1 MKRFSSLISHLSSLQ
16 FKQRFTLIELL
27 VVIAIIAILAAM
39 LLPAL
44 NQARNKAKQASCMSN
59 EKQIGTMES
68 FYIDASDG
76 FYTGRYMGVKDSTH
90 YGSWAYSLWLS
101 GCGSSWKILSC
112 PAQTRTVVNHIARFT
127 NLDTLKRL
135 YNYWTFSYGINYQ
148 GVGYSGCPKASNIR
162 NPSHKVAFTDN
173 FHLSDYQPV
182 GLDVPGDG
190 GIGYYMVLSYRGTGN
205 YGAVNPIHGGS
216 TNVLWVDG
224 HASLT
229 KREVIWSPSSSIVA
243 ALRYEY
249 WDFQK

>member
-1 MKRFSSLISHLSSLQ
+1 MRKH
-16 FKQRFTLIELL
+16 FTLIELL

-59 EKQIGTMES
+59 VKQIGSMEA

-76 FYTGRYMGVKDSTH
+76 FYTGRYMGVNGGTH

-112 PAQTRTVVNHIARFT
+112 PSQTRTVDNHIARFT

-135 YNYWTFSYGINYQ
+135 YNYWQFSYGINYQ

-173 FHLSDYQPV
+173 FNRADYQPS
-182 GLDVPGDG
+182 GLDAPGDG
-190 GIGYYMVLSYRGTGN
+190 GIGYYIVLSYLCTSGN
-205 YGAVNPIHGGS
+205 YGLVNPIHGGS
-216 TNVLWVDG
+216 TNVLWADG

-229 KREVIWSPSSSIVA
+229 KREIIWSTSNSIVA
-243 ALRYEY
+243 SLRYEY